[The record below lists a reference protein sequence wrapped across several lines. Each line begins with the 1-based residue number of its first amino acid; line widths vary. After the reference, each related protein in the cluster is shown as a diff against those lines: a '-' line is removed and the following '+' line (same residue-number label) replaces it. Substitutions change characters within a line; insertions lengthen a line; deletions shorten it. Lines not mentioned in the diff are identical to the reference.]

1 MHINVIKW
9 GNSLGVRIP
18 RVLANKIGIHEG
30 TPVDVSIQDCHIVIS
45 KEYSLKS
52 LLDQVT
58 VENTHKEAQVGPA
71 CGKESW

>member
-1 MHINVIKW
+1 MHINVTKW

-18 RVLANKIGIHEG
+18 RILANKLGIHEG
-30 TPVDVSIQDCHIVIS
+30 TPVDVSIQDCHILIS

-52 LLDQVT
+52 LMDQVT
-58 VENTHKEAQVGPA
+58 SENIHKEIQVGPA

>member
-30 TPVDVSIQDCHIVIS
+30 TPVDVSIQDSHIVIS
-45 KEYSLKS
+45 KEYSLK
-52 LLDQVT
+52 LLIDQVT
-58 VENTHKEAQVGPA
+58 AENIHKEVQIGPA
-71 CGKESW
+71 CGKES

>member
-1 MHINVIKW
+1 MHINVSKW

-30 TPVDVSIQDCHIVIS
+30 TPVDVSIQENHIIIS
-45 KEYSLKS
+45 KGYSLES
-52 LLDQVT
+52 LLNEITPDNIHREV
-58 VENTHKEAQVGPA
+58 HIGPR

>member
-58 VENTHKEAQVGPA
+58 VENTHKEAQVEPA